1 MGHSLPETLQCCPV
15 GCRGSCEPHAKDLDR
30 HSRPPGRHWGEKHQV
45 GRVVVPDLVLTEW
58 VFLDGVEELRCSRG
72 AAGRRVS
79 APACVPVD
87 RISRF
92 KSTREWQCPPGRDSW
107 VGTEVPFGWKGL
119 SLKDTGSLIGGF
131 RDSREDVG
139 GRANKG
145 RSTRE
150 RTEHIGSLERMRKL
164 HKDVKNSILS
174 VHLGPMGGWERRGG
188 RIRLGEPHLFV
199 PRPLQSPLVPSFC
212 AQDKATTSKACFVI
226 ATEPCPH
233 HVTLRSV
240 QDQQG
245 FVKTPLC

>member
-1 MGHSLPETLQCCPV
+1 M
-15 GCRGSCEPHAKDLDR
+15 
-30 HSRPPGRHWGEKHQV
+30 
-45 GRVVVPDLVLTEW
+45 
-58 VFLDGVEELRCSRG
+58 
-72 AAGRRVS
+72 
-79 APACVPVD
+79 APACVPVN

-92 KSTREWQCPPGRDSW
+92 KSTQEGQCPLGRDIW

-131 RDSREDVG
+131 RRL
-139 GRANKG
+139 KG
-145 RSTRE
+145 RLRRE
-150 RTEHIGSLERMRKL
+150 GKQGKVNQGKNRAYRDLEKRKP

-199 PRPLQSPLVPSFC
+199 LQPLQSPLAPSVC
-212 AQDKATTSKACFVI
+212 AQNKATTSKACFVI
-226 ATEPCPH
+226 TTELCPH